1 MANKEEK
8 NQFKI
13 ILNLKKKKNKRGR
26 GVCEKDE
33 KQWQDILGGELHQ
46 NWK

>member
-13 ILNLKKKKNKRGR
+13 ILNLKKKKKTREEEESVKKMKSNGK
-26 GVCEKDE
+26 
-33 KQWQDILGGELHQ
+33 IF
-46 NWK
+46 